1 MDLYTAYGIDNTCAP
16 NSEKAERRECISL
29 KGDDNHTNEQEKIRR
44 MEISNRIIA
53 ERLNLMGQLLEIRNE
68 NVFKVRAFYRAADVI
83 ERMGSP
89 IAGLDEDA
97 LSSISGIG
105 KAIAKKIREI
115 VETGTFQEL
124 EDVKSGI
131 PDSLIDLLSLEGVG
145 PKTVSTLWRKLN
157 IQSIEDLER
166 EARNHRIRALKGF
179 GEKKEERFLKAIAIR
194 KEQSG
199 RMIRSEADEIVERIR
214 PAFTPGTYEI
224 AGSYRRGKST
234 IGDIDVVVTEP
245 AYSLNPR
252 LRMVADEI
260 IDAGEKKTSL
270 RVHGRRVDVRFSRP
284 SEFGSMLIYLTG
296 SKAFNIKLREIAI
309 SRGYKLNEYGLEDRN
324 YGGLREFASEDEI
337 FSFLGMDSIV
347 PELRED
353 WGEVER
359 ALTHTLPELVNY
371 EEIVGDLHVHSSWS
385 DGKLSVP
392 ELALKGEELGYS
404 YLVCSDHSETLG
416 IAHGLDEKDLAEQ
429 GHEVEMVN
437 RGSSCRIIHG
447 VEVDIMAD
455 GSLGLPL
462 KILDDLELVI
472 ASVHSA
478 FSQEKDVMTR
488 RLLAAIEH
496 EQVDI
501 IGHPTGRIL
510 GRRQPYAIDMGRVID
525 RAKETGTAL
534 ECNASPYRL
543 DLDDLHI
550 REARE
555 KGVKIAIGTDSHD
568 PVEFKNIRYGVL
580 TCRRGW
586 AEKQDILNT
595 RSASELLEWAS

>member
-1 MDLYTAYGIDNTCAP
+1 
-16 NSEKAERRECISL
+16 
-29 KGDDNHTNEQEKIRR
+29 
-44 MEISNRIIA
+44 MEISNRVIA
-53 ERLNLMGQLLEIRNE
+53 ERLNLMGQLLEIRDE

-89 IAGLDEDA
+89 VAGLDEDA

-124 EDVKSGI
+124 EEMKAGI
-131 PDSLIDLLSLEGVG
+131 PGSLIELLSLEGVG
-145 PKTVSTLWRKLN
+145 PKTVSTLWKKLN
-157 IQSIEDLER
+157 VQSIEDLER

-179 GEKKEERFLKAIAIR
+179 GEKKEEGFLKAIAIH

-199 RMIRSEADEIVERIR
+199 RMIRSEADEVVEKIR
-214 PAFTPGTYEI
+214 PALVPGTFEI

-260 IDAGEKKTSL
+260 IDAGEKKTSI
-270 RVHGRRVDVRFSRP
+270 RVLGRRVDVRFSRP
-284 SEFGSMLIYLTG
+284 PQFGSMLIYLTG

-309 SRGYKLNEYGLEDRN
+309 SRGYKLNEYGMEDRN
-324 YGGLREFASEDEI
+324 YGGLREFSTEDEL
-337 FSFLGMDSIV
+337 FSFLGMDTIV

-359 ALTHTLPELVNY
+359 ALTHSLPQLVSY
-371 EEIVGDLHVHSSWS
+371 EEIQGDLHVHSSWS
-385 DGKLSVP
+385 DGKLSIP
-392 ELALKGEELGYS
+392 ELARKGEELGYQ

-416 IAHGLDEKDLAEQ
+416 IAHGLDGKDLLEQ
-429 GHEVEMVN
+429 GHEIEMVN
-437 RGSSCRIIHG
+437 RSSSCRILHG
-447 VEVDIMAD
+447 IEVDIMAD
-455 GSLGLPL
+455 GRLGLPV

-488 RLLAAIEH
+488 RVLAAIEH

-510 GRRQPYAIDMGRVID
+510 GRRQPYAIDMGRVIE
-525 RAKETGTAL
+525 RAKDTGTAL

-550 REARE
+550 RNACE
-555 KGVKIAIGTDSHD
+555 KGVRIAIGTDAHD
-568 PVEFKNIRYGVL
+568 PVEFQHIRYGVL

-586 AEKQDILNT
+586 SRREDILNT
-595 RSASELLEWAS
+595 RSCNEILEWAS

>member
-1 MDLYTAYGIDNTCAP
+1 
-16 NSEKAERRECISL
+16 
-29 KGDDNHTNEQEKIRR
+29 
-44 MEISNRIIA
+44 MEISNRVIA
-53 ERLNLMGQLLEIRNE
+53 ERLNLMGQLLEIRDE

-89 IAGLDEDA
+89 VAGLDEGS

-124 EDVKSGI
+124 EEIKTGI
-131 PDSLIDLLSLEGVG
+131 PDSLIELLSLEGVG
-145 PKTVSTLWRKLN
+145 PKTVSTLWKKLN
-157 IQSIEDLER
+157 VQSIDDLER

-179 GEKKEERFLKAIAIR
+179 GEKKEEGFLKAIAIR
-194 KEQSG
+194 REQSG
-199 RMIRSEADEIVERIR
+199 RMNRSEADEVVEKIR

-234 IGDIDVVVTEP
+234 IGDVDVVVTEP

-260 IDAGEKKTSL
+260 IDAGEKKTSI
-270 RVHGRRVDVRFSRP
+270 RVLGRRVDIRFSRP
-284 SEFGSMLIYLTG
+284 SQFGSMLIYLTG
-296 SKAFNIKLREIAI
+296 SKAFNIKLREMAI
-309 SRGYKLNEYGLEDRN
+309 SRGYKLNEYGVEDRN
-324 YGGLREFASEDEI
+324 YGGLREFSTEDEL
-337 FSFLGMDSIV
+337 FSFLGMDMIV

-359 ALTHTLPELVNY
+359 ALTHTLPELVRY
-371 EEIVGDLHVHSSWS
+371 EEIHGDLHVHSSWS
-385 DGKLSVP
+385 DGKLSIP
-392 ELALKGEELGYS
+392 ELARKGEELGYH

-416 IAHGLDEKDLAEQ
+416 IAHGLDGKALKEQ
-429 GHEVEMVN
+429 GHEIEIVN
-437 RGSSCRIIHG
+437 RTSSCRIIHG
-447 VEVDIMAD
+447 IEVDIMAD
-455 GSLGLPL
+455 GSLGLPVN
-462 KILDDLELVI
+462 ILRDLELVI

-488 RLLAAIEH
+488 RVLAAMEH
-496 EQVDI
+496 DEVDI

-510 GRRQPYAIDMGRVID
+510 GKRQPYAIDMGRVID
-525 RAKETGTAL
+525 LAKETGTAL

-550 REARE
+550 RDACK
-555 KGVKIAIGTDSHD
+555 KGVRIAIGTDAHS
-568 PVEFKNIRYGVL
+568 PVEFQHIRYGVL

-586 AEKQDILNT
+586 SGREDILNT
-595 RSASELLEWAS
+595 SSLSEILEWAS

>member
-1 MDLYTAYGIDNTCAP
+1 
-16 NSEKAERRECISL
+16 
-29 KGDDNHTNEQEKIRR
+29 
-44 MEISNRIIA
+44 MEISNRVIA
-53 ERLNLMGQLLEIRNE
+53 ERLNLMGQLLEIRDE

-89 IAGLDEDA
+89 VAGLDEGS

-124 EDVKSGI
+124 EEIKTGI
-131 PDSLIDLLSLEGVG
+131 PDSLIELLSLEGVG
-145 PKTVSTLWRKLN
+145 PKTVSTLWKKLN
-157 IQSIEDLER
+157 VQSIDDLER

-179 GEKKEERFLKAIAIR
+179 GEKKEEGFLKAIAIR
-194 KEQSG
+194 REQSG
-199 RMIRSEADEIVERIR
+199 RMNRSEADEVVEKIR

-234 IGDIDVVVTEP
+234 IGDVDVVVTEP

-260 IDAGEKKTSL
+260 IDAGEKKTSI
-270 RVHGRRVDVRFSRP
+270 RVLGRRVDIRFSRP
-284 SEFGSMLIYLTG
+284 SQFGSMLIYLTG
-296 SKAFNIKLREIAI
+296 SKAFNIKLREMAI
-309 SRGYKLNEYGLEDRN
+309 SRGYKLNEYGVEDRN
-324 YGGLREFASEDEI
+324 YGGLREFSTEDEL
-337 FSFLGMDSIV
+337 FSFLGMDMIV

-359 ALTHTLPELVNY
+359 ALTHTLPELVRY
-371 EEIVGDLHVHSSWS
+371 EEIQGDLHVHSSWS
-385 DGKLSVP
+385 DGKLSIP
-392 ELALKGEELGYS
+392 ELARKGEELGYH

-416 IAHGLDEKDLAEQ
+416 IAHGLDGKALKEQ
-429 GHEVEMVN
+429 GHEIEIVN
-437 RGSSCRIIHG
+437 RTSSCRIIHG
-447 VEVDIMAD
+447 IEVDIMAD
-455 GSLGLPL
+455 GSLGLPVN
-462 KILDDLELVI
+462 ILRDLELVI

-488 RLLAAIEH
+488 RVLAAMEH
-496 EQVDI
+496 DEVDI

-510 GRRQPYAIDMGRVID
+510 GKRQPYAIDMGRVID
-525 RAKETGTAL
+525 LAKETGTAL

-550 REARE
+550 RDACK
-555 KGVKIAIGTDSHD
+555 KGVRIAIGTDAHS
-568 PVEFKNIRYGVL
+568 PVEFQHIRYGVL

-586 AEKQDILNT
+586 SGREDILNT
-595 RSASELLEWAS
+595 SSLSEILEWAS

>member
-1 MDLYTAYGIDNTCAP
+1 
-16 NSEKAERRECISL
+16 
-29 KGDDNHTNEQEKIRR
+29 
-44 MEISNRIIA
+44 MEITNRVIA
-53 ERLNLMGQLLEIRNE
+53 ERLNLMGQLLEIRDE

-89 IAGLDEDA
+89 VAGLDEGS

-105 KAIAKKIREI
+105 KAIAKKVREI
-115 VETGTFQEL
+115 VETGTFREL
-124 EDVKSGI
+124 EEIKTGI
-131 PDSLIDLLSLEGVG
+131 PDSLIELLSLEGVG
-145 PKTVSTLWRKLN
+145 PKTVSTLWKKLN
-157 IQSIEDLER
+157 VQSIDDLER

-179 GEKKEERFLKAIAIR
+179 GEKKEEGFLKAIAIR
-194 KEQSG
+194 REQSG
-199 RMIRSEADEIVERIR
+199 RMIRLEADEVVERIR

-260 IDAGEKKTSL
+260 IDSGEKKTSI
-270 RVHGRRVDVRFSRP
+270 RVLGRRVDVRFSRP
-284 SEFGSMLIYLTG
+284 SQFGSMLIYLTG

-309 SRGYKLNEYGLEDRN
+309 SRGYKLNEYGIEDRN
-324 YGGLREFASEDEI
+324 YGGLREFSTEDEL
-337 FSFLGMDSIV
+337 FSFLGMDMIV

-359 ALTHTLPELVNY
+359 ALTHTLPELVRY
-371 EEIVGDLHVHSSWS
+371 EEIHGDLHVHSSWS
-385 DGKLSVP
+385 DGKLSIP
-392 ELALKGEELGYS
+392 ELARKGEELGYQ

-416 IAHGLDEKDLAEQ
+416 IAHGLDGKALKEQ
-429 GHEVEMVN
+429 GHEIEMVN
-437 RGSSCRIIHG
+437 RTSSCRIIHG
-447 VEVDIMAD
+447 IEVDIMAD
-455 GSLGLPL
+455 GSLGLPVN
-462 KILDDLELVI
+462 ILRDLELVI

-488 RLLAAIEH
+488 RVLAAIEH
-496 EQVDI
+496 DEVDI

-510 GRRQPYAIDMGRVID
+510 GKRQPYAIDMGRVID
-525 RAKETGTAL
+525 LAKETGTAL

-550 REARE
+550 RDACK
-555 KGVKIAIGTDSHD
+555 KGVRIAIGTDAHS
-568 PVEFKNIRYGVL
+568 PVEFQHIRYGVL

-586 AEKQDILNT
+586 SGREDILNT
-595 RSASELLEWAS
+595 SSCSEILEWAS